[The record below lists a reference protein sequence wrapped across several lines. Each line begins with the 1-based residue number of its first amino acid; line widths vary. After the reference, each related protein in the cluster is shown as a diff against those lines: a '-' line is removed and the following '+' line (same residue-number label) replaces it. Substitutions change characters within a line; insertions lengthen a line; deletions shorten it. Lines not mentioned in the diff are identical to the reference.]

1 MSYTYNCVFVRMLTE
16 LTIVVSLDHSIQ
28 LGPAVSWVKAN
39 AGQTGLYRVN
49 YDVTDWIQFVT
60 MLRNDHTVSVCTLY
74 ISIVFCITI
83 CLDMD
88 TCTYV
93 TYAYTFICTCVCYTT
108 LHAHAR
114 THAHTHTHIH
124 THTHTH

>member
-1 MSYTYNCVFVRMLTE
+1 MYCILTV

-28 LGPAVSWVKAN
+28 LDAAVSWVKAN

-60 MLRNDHTVSVCTLY
+60 MLRNNHTVSVCMLY
-74 ISIVFCITI
+74 IGTVLCITL

-88 TCTYV
+88 TCT
-93 TYAYTFICTCVCYTT
+93 
-108 LHAHAR
+108 
-114 THAHTHTHIH
+114 
-124 THTHTH
+124 